1 MKKSEVRRSNAD
13 WLIGGLEQEKDRQL
27 NSPQVGKACNPS
39 KILKKHAQRLQ
50 WTLLIVFNTQF
61 CCSMLYNFTLSLIS

>member
-27 NSPQVGKACNPS
+27 SSPQVGKACNQRS
-39 KILKKHAQRLQ
+39 LKNMHRGRSGH
-50 WTLLIVFNTQF
+50 F
-61 CCSMLYNFTLSLIS
+61 

>member
-27 NSPQVGKACNPS
+27 SSPQVGKACSPS
-39 KILKKHAQRLQ
+39 KILKKINIKCTDR
-50 WTLLIVFNTQF
+50 TLFIVFNTV
-61 CCSMLYNFTLSLIS
+61 LL

>member
-27 NSPQVGKACNPS
+27 SSPQVGKACNPS
-39 KILKKHAQRLQ
+39 KILKKHAQRPQ

-61 CCSMLYNFTLSLIS
+61 CCSTLYNFTLSLIS